1 MVYIPAHL
9 DPETGKARRPERSSA
24 APCYIA
30 SERLEEFKRQTTL
43 QVKLNGMVAASTSLE
58 MLLYIANLERKLI
71 ECGIDIE
78 AL

>member
-1 MVYIPAHL
+1 MTKNTQKMSGAPTAK
-9 DPETGKARRPERSSA
+9 PSSA

-78 AL
+78 AI